1 MPFPR
6 IFSLINKNSY
16 DYDYVGNFIAMHSDA
31 LIRLWFSHL
40 NILFNQF
47 QISMFDSF
55 YFLIPINTK

>member
-16 DYDYVGNFIAMHSDA
+16 DYDYVGNFIAMHFDA

-47 QISMFDSF
+47 QIILFP
-55 YFLIPINTK
+55 YTY